1 MVTMEIRKVELAPNA
16 SQICSVVAGR
26 WGAGRDQV
34 DGVLE
39 HASYRNEVEVVHCGS
54 LVDHL

>member
-1 MVTMEIRKVELAPNA
+1 MGCWPGL
-16 SQICSVVAGR
+16 GR

-34 DGVLE
+34 DGVLGAGRVLE
-39 HASYRNEVEVVHCGS
+39 HAAYRNEVEVVYCES